1 MKHFI
6 IVGTAGHIDHGK
18 SALVKALTKTDPDR
32 WAEEK
37 RRGITIDLGFA
48 HLGLD
53 KNLRAGFVD
62 VPGHERFIKNM
73 LAGVSGIDMVLLVI
87 AADESI
93 KPQTREHFDI
103 CRLLNIARGLVVLTK
118 SDLVEPDIVE
128 LVKLEVAEFLQGSFL
143 EGAPIVTTSARTG
156 IGLETLKETL
166 RKMGAQVTPR
176 NARQPFRLP
185 LDRAF
190 VMKGFGTVVTG
201 TLISGSVNIGQE
213 VEILP
218 GSKKV
223 RVRSIQ
229 VHNQEVSQAVA
240 GQRTALN
247 LVGVETGELTRG
259 MVLVPPGTFRITRHM
274 DCSLTLLD
282 SARPVKPNSRV
293 HLHLGTSEQ
302 VAEVIPFSG
311 QPIRPG
317 EKTFVQLR
325 LTESTVAVLHDRFII
340 RQFSPLVTLGGGTVL
355 DNQAFRH
362 KRNEPELADYLRRIE
377 EGSRVDCLLAF
388 AEYRGLSTGQGMQE
402 RTGWSLHEIEDRVNT
417 LRSSPQLWVAS
428 SAPPCFLHKRQRDT
442 LVALILNGL
451 ENFHRDHPLLA
462 GISKEELRS
471 RTLAS
476 PQRIRGSADHLIF
489 EALLQSLSEQKKIAL
504 EGETVR
510 LASHRIVLTEEEA
523 RAKTMMNQAFSE
535 AGLAV
540 PTAKEVLGRVGIER
554 PRAQAILQILLRE
567 QALVK
572 IAEELFFHVSA
583 VAELRQ
589 RLAEYKKNK
598 GKISV
603 GEFKELAGVSRKY
616 AIPLLEY
623 LDRERITRR
632 EGDLRVIL

>member
-18 SALVKALTKTDPDR
+18 SALVKALTNTDPDR
-32 WAEEK
+32 LAEEK

-48 HLGLD
+48 HLDLD
-53 KNLRAGFVD
+53 ENLRAGFVD

-73 LAGVSGIDMVLLVI
+73 LAGVSGIDMVLLVV

-103 CRLLNIARGLVVLTK
+103 CRLLNVERGLVALTK
-118 SDLVEPDIVE
+118 SDLVEADIVE

-156 IGLETLKETL
+156 IGLETLNATL
-166 RKMGAQVTPR
+166 RRMGAQITPR
-176 NARQPFRLP
+176 NSLQPFRLP

-201 TLISGSVNIGQE
+201 TLISGSVNIDQE

-229 VHNQEVSQAVA
+229 VHGQKVSQAVA

-259 MVLVPPGTFRITRHM
+259 MVLVPPGTFRITRQM

-302 VAEVIPFSG
+302 VAEVILFSG

-317 EKTFVQLR
+317 EKTFAQLR
-325 LTESTVAVLHDRFII
+325 LKEPTVAVLHDRFII

-355 DNQAFRH
+355 DNLASRH

-377 EGSRVDCLLAF
+377 EGSPEDCLLAF
-388 AEYRGLSTGQGMQE
+388 AEQSGLSTGHGFQE
-402 RTGWSLHEIEDRVNT
+402 RTGWSLQEIEDRVHT
-417 LRSSPQLWVAS
+417 LRSSLQLWVAS
-428 SAPPCFLHKRQRDT
+428 SAPLCFLHKRQRDT
-442 LVALILNGL
+442 LVDLILNCLGKL
-451 ENFHRDHPLLA
+451 
-462 GISKEELRS
+462 
-471 RTLAS
+471 S
-476 PQRIRGSADHLIF
+476 PGPPTSGGN
-489 EALLQSLSEQKKIAL
+489 L
-504 EGETVR
+504 EGGASVENPC
-510 LASHRIVLTEEEA
+510 LALT
-523 RAKTMMNQAFSE
+523 N
-535 AGLAV
+535 
-540 PTAKEVLGRVGIER
+540 PR
-554 PRAQAILQILLRE
+554 PGGPSD
-567 QALVK
+567 
-572 IAEELFFHVSA
+572 F
-583 VAELRQ
+583 
-589 RLAEYKKNK
+589 
-598 GKISV
+598 
-603 GEFKELAGVSRKY
+603 
-616 AIPLLEY
+616 
-623 LDRERITRR
+623 
-632 EGDLRVIL
+632 